1 MFKINDNANIDL
13 TPINESIDNINN
25 SIFNLNVSINQI
37 SNNLNLTT
45 FTQSGQA
52 MTAGSYFKMDDWLN
66 SVGNSIEIYGI
77 GSTGYNTIG
86 FWHTIDNSIHLI
98 TESSVF
104 NHSGYTD
111 YKTNG
116 WMNKSRAINLEGY
129 VIDSL
134 ANIGMYPWTNT
145 TYDGYVFKYGLTY
158 SGLRWDMPTL
168 PEKVKSITYS
178 YIFTDAGVSVN
189 PVLSFTKMNDM
200 DYFKFDNIG
209 NSIVSGSYVLSYN
222 SQHVGTLDLF
232 NDSAAQFKVQD
243 VKVDALNYSALSYKP
258 MLLINAT
265 CGNLNIVSPCSM
277 CTISSCAIN
286 NIIGND
292 AAQISI
298 HHPKMNSD
306 LNIAGFNN
314 ISLLSIENTE
324 PQKNINFN
332 NISFASLRSI
342 ICDNLNVN
350 NAAQIDF
357 NASNH
362 YLNINNM
369 KLNSV
374 PTFGANFLS
383 AVGNLKYG
391 EFKDMNL
398 IYITMP
404 TATTFFKD
412 GALID
417 NVKSMYITSGTL
429 SNFTFN
435 NLDYLDL
442 NKATVSGGE
451 LTVQE
456 LKGQTAQIKGIEN
469 MSIGSLVSASYLT
482 FDNIENLTIND
493 ALSCA
498 NNLMRNVSNGWFDVL
513 PLGFDQGMSVNSW
526 HINSLTFSYL
536 NWISNN
542 YMSVSNMSMYTGS
555 QGWFGNLS
563 TFIGDN
569 LYNATNGNYT
579 IKNTNSNNIIN
590 DIIINNIDFTGSNGI
605 SIEGFANLDINSIK
619 NNLNNSLSVNG
630 SRMLQNHVNIKNFE
644 GLKTMRL
651 NTVNQ
656 LKLENGNVDGLI
668 VGGDSQIMGA
678 LTLANV
684 GINSAGFSNLSYAD
698 FGNLSCSWLELKNVL
713 NCAQPFSYCDNVYI
727 DAAHSANLTN
737 YVKVWGASHIL
748 P

>member
-1 MFKINDNANIDL
+1 MFKINDNYANIDL

-134 ANIGMYPWTNT
+134 TNIGMYPWTDT
-145 TYDGYVFKYGLTY
+145 IYDGYVFKYGLTY

-222 SQHVGTLDLF
+222 GQHIGTLDLF
-232 NDSAAQFKVQD
+232 NDSAAQYKVQD

-265 CGNLNIVSPCSM
+265 CGNLNIGSPCSL
-277 CTISSCAIN
+277 CTISSCELN
-286 NIIGND
+286 NVSGND

-324 PQKNINFN
+324 PQKDINFN
-332 NISFASLRSI
+332 NISFASLKSI
-342 ICDNLNVN
+342 ICDNLNVD

-374 PTFGANFLS
+374 STFGANFLS

-398 IYITMP
+398 IYMTMP

-412 GALID
+412 GGLVD
-417 NVKSMYITSGTL
+417 NVKSISISSGTL

-435 NLDYLDL
+435 DPEYLEL
-442 NKATVSGGE
+442 YKATISGGE
-451 LTVQE
+451 LTAQQ
-456 LKGQTAQIKGIEN
+456 LMGNTALIKGIEN
-469 MSIGSLVSASYLT
+469 VSIESLNTASALT
-482 FDNIENLTIND
+482 FDGMKNLTINY
-493 ALSCA
+493 APNRG
-498 NNLMRNVSNGWFDVL
+498 NNLIRNVEKAYFKIMPD
-513 PLGFDQGMSVNSW
+513 FDQGIGVNSW
-526 HINSLTFSYL
+526 HIDSLNSSRLSWF
-536 NWISNN
+536 NAP
-542 YMSVSNMSMYTGS
+542 YMSATSMTLYTGTV
-555 QGWFGNLS
+555 GWFGGVS
-563 TFIGDN
+563 TFNCDN
-569 LYNATNGNYT
+569 LYNANTGKYT
-579 IKNTNSNNIIN
+579 IKNVDNITLNNIS
-590 DIIINNIDFTGSNGI
+590 FTGSN
-605 SIEGFANLDINSIK
+605 SIYINNFANLEINKI
-619 NNLNNSLSVNG
+619 NNNTGNVIYVNG
-630 SRMLQNHVNIKNFE
+630 QYLLQNNVKINNFE
-644 GLKTMRL
+644 GLKTMHL
-651 NTVNQ
+651 DEISQ
-656 LKLENGNVDGLI
+656 LKLENGTVSNLFVEGNTQNL
-668 VGGDSQIMGA
+668 GA
-678 LTLANV
+678 LTLSSLSIDNAY
-684 GINSAGFSNLSYAD
+684 FSNLSYAD
-698 FGNLSCSWLELKNVL
+698 FGNGSCDELNVSNVL
-713 NCAQPFSYCDNVYI
+713 NCEHPFSYCHDVYI

-737 YVKVWGASHIL
+737 YVLSWQVSHVI
-748 P
+748 